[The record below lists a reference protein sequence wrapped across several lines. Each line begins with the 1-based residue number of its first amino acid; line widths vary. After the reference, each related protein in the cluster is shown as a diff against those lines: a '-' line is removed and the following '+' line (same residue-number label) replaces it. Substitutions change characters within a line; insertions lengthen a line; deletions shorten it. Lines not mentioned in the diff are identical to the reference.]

1 MVDSLR
7 HHYLKTLGIVEYIP
21 RGFVDD
27 SEELAQPAQSHSVTE
42 TRDRKSVV

>member
-27 SEELAQPAQSHSVTE
+27 SEELALASPVTA
-42 TRDRKSVV
+42 R